1 MQAERHVE
9 MKKNDWKLIAF
20 LLAAAGICFLVYR
33 MGGKGGGEAVIYQNG
48 SEYARIA
55 LSTEQEIR
63 IGQTNTLVVEQGKV
77 RMKEAD
83 CPDQICVKH
92 RPVSRTGESIVCL
105 PNRIVVEIQ
114 GGPEKHTEQ
123 QEKPD
128 VTAY

>member
-33 MGGKGGGEAVIYQNG
+33 MGGKDGGEAVIYQNG
-48 SEYARIA
+48 SEYARIS
-55 LSTEQEIR
+55 LSTEQEIQ
-63 IGQTNTLVVEQGKV
+63 IGQTNALVVEQGKV

-114 GGPEKHTEQ
+114 GGPEKNTEQ